1 MTTIYDAERRDISI
15 ALGGDAMITRRM
27 RAFQEPR
34 FLKLVDILRGADV
47 SLVNLEMLFHD
58 FESSWQW
65 SSATYTRSDP
75 HNLDELKWM
84 GINAVTAA
92 NNHSFD
98 YSEGGFLTT
107 LEHCREIDLPY
118 AGGGRDLDEA
128 RAPAYVD
135 SARGRVAVMGATS
148 TYSEQ
153 SRAGAG
159 RPDFRGRPGV
169 NALRHDITHHVQQD
183 VFDALRKAN
192 LELGYE
198 EEHAFHRHFGFR
210 GNENEPDH
218 STEIEFLESKFICG
232 RRVCHPHR
240 TERGGPPGHRQLDS
254 GNAENSRTGRCT
266 ASIATR
272 AALTATSTATP
283 ACRRPTS

>member
-15 ALGGDAMITRRM
+15 AVGGDAMITRRM

-128 RAPAYVD
+128 RSPAYVD
-135 SARGRVAVMGATS
+135 SARG
-148 TYSEQ
+148 
-153 SRAGAG
+153 
-159 RPDFRGRPGV
+159 PRGSDGG
-169 NALRHDITHHVQQD
+169 HQHVQRA
-183 VFDALRKAN
+183 V
-192 LELGYE
+192 
-198 EEHAFHRHFGFR
+198 
-210 GNENEPDH
+210 P
-218 STEIEFLESKFICG
+218 G
-232 RRVCHPHR
+232 RRR
-240 TERGGPPGHRQLDS
+240 PP
-254 GNAENSRTGRCT
+254 
-266 ASIATR
+266 
-272 AALTATSTATP
+272 
-283 ACRRPTS
+283 